1 LARAHDGSFISKDRR
16 RTVTITEALAE
27 IKTIT
32 KRLAT
37 KREFVTSYL
46 LRHEEIRDPLEK
58 DGGSGTMI
66 ARERQAIADLEQR
79 IVDIRAAIARSNEA
93 TKISIGGR
101 TRTVT
106 EWLAWR
112 KEVAPGVSLFL
123 RDLRNRIEGVRKMQV
138 EGRVPRTDPRLAA
151 LAVQATAIANKSEK
165 PPEIIVNLDEKELAK
180 DSEAHEDILGQLDG
194 QLSLK
199 NATTEIRV

>member
-1 LARAHDGSFISKDRR
+1 M
-16 RTVTITEALAE
+16 TITEALAE
-27 IKTIT
+27 IKTIN
-32 KRLAT
+32 KRLQT

-58 DGGSGTMI
+58 DGGSATMI

-79 IVDIRAAIARSNEA
+79 IIDIRAAIARSNES
-93 TKISIGGR
+93 TKITIGGR
-101 TRTVT
+101 ARSVT

-112 KEVAPGVSLFL
+112 KEVAPGEGLFL
-123 RDLRNRIEGVRKMQV
+123 ADLRNRIKAVREAQAR
-138 EGRVPRTDPRLAA
+138 GQVPRTDPRLAA
-151 LAVQATAIANKSEK
+151 LAVQATAIAREKSEK

-180 DSEAHEDILGQLDG
+180 ESESHEEILGQLDG

>member
-1 LARAHDGSFISKDRR
+1 M
-16 RTVTITEALAE
+16 TITEALAE
-27 IKTIT
+27 IKTIN

-46 LRHEEIRDPLEK
+46 LRHEEIRDPLDK
-58 DGGSGTMI
+58 DGGSATVI
-66 ARERQAIADLEQR
+66 SRERQAIGDLEQR
-79 IVDIRAAIARSNEA
+79 IVDVRAAIARSNEA
-93 TKISIGGR
+93 TKITIAGK

-112 KEVAPGVSLFL
+112 KEVAPGAGVFL
-123 RDLRNRIEGVRKMQV
+123 KDLRNRIDQVRQAQAR
-138 EGRVPRTDPRLAA
+138 GQVPRTDPRLAA
-151 LAVQATAIANKSEK
+151 LAIQATAIASQKEK
-165 PPEIIVNLDEKELAK
+165 PPEIMVNVDERELAK
-180 DSEAHEDILGQLDG
+180 DSEAHEEILGQLDG